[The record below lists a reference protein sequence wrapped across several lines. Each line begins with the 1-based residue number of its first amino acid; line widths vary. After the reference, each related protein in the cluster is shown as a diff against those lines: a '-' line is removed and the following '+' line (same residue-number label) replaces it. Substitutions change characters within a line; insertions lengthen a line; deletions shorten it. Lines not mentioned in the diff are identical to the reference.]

1 MQAGLRHDTPP
12 TSAGKDGSE
21 PRRRCVAS
29 GAEHPRGEL
38 LRFVVDPA
46 DRLVPD
52 IAGRL
57 PGRGIWL
64 SPDRDSFKTARDR
77 KLFQRAARRPLI
89 IEADLDAR
97 IEHMLASRCIDLVG
111 LARRAGQ
118 AVAGFEKVAEWLRQK
133 QAALILEAL
142 DGAEDGR
149 RKLCGLAPDIPVAGR
164 LRADELGRAFGRER
178 TVHVALA
185 PGALADKFLTET
197 RRLAGFRRN
206 CRNGDWND

>member
-1 MQAGLRHDTPP
+1 MQAGFRHDTPP
-12 TSAGKDGSE
+12 IAAEKDGSE
-21 PRRRCVAS
+21 PRRRCIAS
-29 GAEHPRGEL
+29 GTEHPRGEL
-38 LRFVVDPA
+38 LRFVVDP
-46 DRLVPD
+46 DGRLVPD

-89 IEADLDAR
+89 IEADLEAR
-97 IEHMLASRCIDLVG
+97 IEHMLTNRCIELVG

-118 AVAGFEKVAEWLRQK
+118 AVAGFEKVAGRLRQG

-149 RKLCGLAPDIPVAGR
+149 RKLCRLAPDVPVAEQ
-164 LRADELGRAFGRER
+164 LRADELGRAFGRDR
-178 TVHVALA
+178 TVHVVLA
-185 PGALADKFLTET
+185 PGALADKLLTET

-206 CRNGDWND
+206 CRRRGPE